1 MTHMD
6 SPDTEEDFKAIKS
19 QIDMVKRGAF
29 KFFRSVLAR
38 KTVDPPLSESDAT
51 PSLISIGL
59 SVDSGECGQRA
70 GLRDRA
76 GREPSPS
83 SGHQPTI
90 NHDVRRDVPIL
101 RMQISIKA
109 TFVSNNNIET
119 IKFGNFQL
127 GIRIFI

>member
-19 QIDMVKRGAF
+19 QIDMVKRGEF

-51 PSLISIGL
+51 PSLISIEL

-70 GLRDRA
+70 GPQRPGRA
-76 GREPSPS
+76 GAEPQHWSPTS
-83 SGHQPTI
+83 NQP
-90 NHDVRRDVPIL
+90 
-101 RMQISIKA
+101 
-109 TFVSNNNIET
+109 
-119 IKFGNFQL
+119 
-127 GIRIFI
+127 